1 MKTTNF
7 LVSIVFVIPF
17 LFFCCTKD
25 KSAQL
30 HVSGVLAS
38 YSECKKGFDSTTQAT
53 TIADTLSCIAYSFD
67 YLTNKLVLI
76 HINAGF
82 NCCLD
87 RLYCTVT
94 ARNDSI
100 IIQEFEESQNCKCNC
115 LYDLDMVIN
124 GVEPK
129 KYKIRFIEPYSGEQK
144 KLNFVLDLTNHKQGI
159 ICATRKQY
167 PWSASN

>member
-7 LVSIVFVIPF
+7 LVSIVFVIAF
-17 LFFCCTKD
+17 LFYCCTKQ
-25 KSAQL
+25 KSTQL
-30 HVSGVLAS
+30 TVSGVLAS
-38 YSECKKGFDSTTQAT
+38 HSACKKGFDSTAQAT

-67 YLTNKLVLI
+67 ELTNKLILI

-87 RLYCTVT
+87 RLYCTIT
-94 ARNDSI
+94 EKNDSI

-115 LYDLDMVIN
+115 LYDLDIVIN
-124 GVEPK
+124 GIESK
-129 KYKIRFIEPYSGEQK
+129 KYKIRFIEPYCGEQK
-144 KLNFVLDLTNHKQGI
+144 KIIFGLDLANHKQGI
-159 ICATRKQY
+159 ICFTRKQY

>member
-1 MKTTNF
+1 MKTTNS

-17 LFFCCTKD
+17 LFFCCTKNTNT
-25 KSAQL
+25 QL
-30 HVSGVLAS
+30 TMSGVIAS
-38 YSECKKGFDSTTQAT
+38 HSACKKGFDSTAQAT

-67 YLTNKLVLI
+67 DLTNKLILI

-87 RLYCTVT
+87 RLYCNLTLN
-94 ARNDSI
+94 NDSI

-115 LYDLDMVIN
+115 LYDLDIVIN
-124 GVEPK
+124 GVESK
-129 KYKIRFIEPYSGEQK
+129 KYKIRLIEPYIGGQK
-144 KLNFVLDLTNHKQGI
+144 RIIFGLDLANHKLGI
-159 ICATRKQY
+159 ICVTRKQY